1 MNVQPP
7 RVETPRTT
15 FVLPFTPPYEAS
27 AALATLAAHAI
38 PGAEHTDLV
47 ARSHTRLFPDTAGTI
62 AATVTFAADHVM
74 VTADTD
80 ATGAARLTPVLRRWL
95 DLDADPDAVY
105 RTLRDDPIIGP
116 LVVVR
121 PGLRVIGYPDGFEAA
136 VTTVLGQ
143 QVSVAAGRT
152 FAGRLTAAY
161 GVPGP
166 GGMTVFPAPYALAA
180 ATPDELQRAIGLT
193 GSRARTLH
201 SLAEACAA
209 GLIIAPNTDHAEV
222 RRRLL
227 ALHGI
232 GPWSADYLAVRVLGD
247 RDAFVPGDLVL
258 RKALGG
264 ITAKQAEI
272 ASAAWSPVRAYALF
286 QLWTATA
293 YAA

>member
-1 MNVQPP
+1 M
-7 RVETPRTT
+7 

-38 PGAEHTDLV
+38 PGAEHTDPS
-47 ARSHTRLFPDTAGTI
+47 ARSHTRLFPDAAGPI
-62 AATVTFAADHVM
+62 AATVTFASDRIV

-80 ATGAARLTPVLRRWL
+80 AAGAARLTPLLRRWL
-95 DLDADPDAVY
+95 DLDADPHTVY
-105 RTLRDDPIIGP
+105 RTLRGDPAIGR
-116 LVVVR
+116 LVTAR

-143 QVSVAAGRT
+143 QVSVAACRT
-152 FAGRLTAAY
+152 FAGRLTAVY
-161 GVPGP
+161 GLPGP
-166 GGMTVFPAPYALAA
+166 AGMTVFPTARALAA
-180 ATPDELQRAIGLT
+180 ATPDELQKAVGLT

-201 SLAEACAA
+201 ALAEACAA
-209 GLIIAPNTDHAEV
+209 GLVIEPDTDHAQV

-232 GPWSADYLAVRVLGD
+232 GPWSIDYLTVRVLGD